1 MGNGVAWSTT
11 PGATATFTFSGRSVQ
26 WIGPVGPTRGRAL
39 VRIDGKAVATVS
51 MWSSSF
57 DARRVLFAK
66 RFKTSGRHTLSITV
80 LSSPG
85 HPYVAI
91 DGFVVRT

>member
-1 MGNGVAWSTT
+1 MGGGVAWSTT
-11 PGATATFTFSGRSVQ
+11 PGATATFTFTGRNVQ

-51 MWSSSF
+51 MHSSSF
-57 DARRVLFAK
+57 DARRVLFAR
-66 RFKTSGRHTLSITV
+66 RFKASGRHTLTITV
-80 LSSPG
+80 LRSPG